1 MSKEEVRLFEKYLEF
16 TKTEKIED
24 DTEEDKFK
32 EQFDFNRPAHSW
44 LQSWVKDDI
53 ININLII

>member
-32 EQFDFNRPAHSW
+32 EQFDFNRPAHS
-44 LQSWVKDDI
+44 
-53 ININLII
+53 